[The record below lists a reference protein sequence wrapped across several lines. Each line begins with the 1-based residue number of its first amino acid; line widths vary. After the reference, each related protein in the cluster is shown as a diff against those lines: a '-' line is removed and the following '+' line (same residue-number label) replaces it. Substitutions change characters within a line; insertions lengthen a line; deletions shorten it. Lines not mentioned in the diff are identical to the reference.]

1 MQTIVRDLVS
11 VITVMFS
18 FICRRTST
26 MTTTAFVVVNR
37 SPSSVSSLSVR
48 CRRGFPHPGRTDGIS
63 LSSSSSSSMMM
74 MIQMRGG
81 SSDTKSGGSS
91 IFAAVAET
99 EEVLVS
105 VDDDDNDDSTTMTTT
120 TTAKV
125 SARSLYQ
132 ELLTKLE
139 RITHLGEL
147 L

>member
-1 MQTIVRDLVS
+1 
-11 VITVMFS
+11 
-18 FICRRTST
+18 
-26 MTTTAFVVVNR
+26 MTTTAFVAVDR

-63 LSSSSSSSMMM
+63 LSSSSSSMM

-105 VDDDDNDDSTTMTTT
+105 VDDDDDDDSTTMTTT

-125 SARSLYQ
+125 SVRSLYQ

>member
-1 MQTIVRDLVS
+1 
-11 VITVMFS
+11 
-18 FICRRTST
+18 
-26 MTTTAFVVVNR
+26 MTTTAFVAVNR

-63 LSSSSSSSMMM
+63 LSSSSMM

-105 VDDDDNDDSTTMTTT
+105 VVDDDDDDSTTMTTT
-120 TTAKV
+120 TIAKV

>member
-1 MQTIVRDLVS
+1 
-11 VITVMFS
+11 
-18 FICRRTST
+18 
-26 MTTTAFVVVNR
+26 MTTTAFVAVNR

-63 LSSSSSSSMMM
+63 LSSSSSMM

-105 VDDDDNDDSTTMTTT
+105 VDDDDDDDSTTMTTT
-120 TTAKV
+120 TIAKV

>member
-1 MQTIVRDLVS
+1 
-11 VITVMFS
+11 
-18 FICRRTST
+18 
-26 MTTTAFVVVNR
+26 MTTTAFVAVNR

-63 LSSSSSSSMMM
+63 LSSSSMM

-105 VDDDDNDDSTTMTTT
+105 VDDDDDDDSTTMTTT
-120 TTAKV
+120 TIAKV

>member
-1 MQTIVRDLVS
+1 
-11 VITVMFS
+11 
-18 FICRRTST
+18 
-26 MTTTAFVVVNR
+26 MTTTAFVAVDR

-63 LSSSSSSSMMM
+63 LSSSSMM

-105 VDDDDNDDSTTMTTT
+105 VVDDDDDDSTTMTTT
-120 TTAKV
+120 TIAKV

>member
-26 MTTTAFVVVNR
+26 MTTTAFVAVNR

-48 CRRGFPHPGRTDGIS
+48 CRRGFPHPGRADGIS
-63 LSSSSSSSMMM
+63 LLSSSSSSMM

-105 VDDDDNDDSTTMTTT
+105 VVDDDDDDSTTMTTT

-125 SARSLYQ
+125 STRSLYQ